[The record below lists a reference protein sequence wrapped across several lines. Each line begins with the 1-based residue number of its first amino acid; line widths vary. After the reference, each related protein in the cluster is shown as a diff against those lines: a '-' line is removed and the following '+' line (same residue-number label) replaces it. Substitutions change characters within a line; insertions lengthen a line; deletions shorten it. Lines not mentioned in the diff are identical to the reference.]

1 MQVNSFL
8 LIAQLVNLFLLLI
21 IILWPILSIIALF
34 GLRQRSLAE
43 TPRALWAITIV
54 FAPILGVVAFWIVQP
69 QERRIG

>member
-34 GLRQRSLAE
+34 GLRQRNLAE
-43 TPRALWAITIV
+43 TSRALWAITIV
-54 FAPILGVVAFWIVQP
+54 FAPILGAVAFWIVQP